1 MLSAKNKVVI
11 TIFGVLAVV
20 ILLMYVLDRSSK
32 KRVERFRAGDNDE
45 EEEEGE
51 YADDAEEEIDAEYEK
66 VPDEK
71 KPSKVQTA
79 KLPVAN
85 EKTMKETTVPEGRD
99 EHISTEQPII
109 SGKTPDDVVSH
120 VSKWMSSLNIPS
132 SLKTETFKEMF
143 NEENIEKLKSMVN
156 LQQAQDWATSIMSS
170 LNTKKED
177 FASTITQRRTINQLK
192 DKLRQMEEDLNNLMD
207 DLEEAPKRNQ
217 EIKVSDND
225 YVSFG
230 VAPAPAPAASPVL
243 RNVTE
248 RVPRNN
254 TQISMGSLPG
264 IREDTTT
271 STLDLV
277 RNSNTTASR
286 LPDKE
291 PLFAKNS
298 DTVASS
304 LGSNVGKRRE
314 IVRSN
319 DVIEGFENVRHN
331 FAMY

>member
-32 KRVERFRAGDNDE
+32 TRVERFRAGDNDE
-45 EEEEGE
+45 EEEEQEE
-51 YADDAEEEIDAEYEK
+51 YADDGEEEIDDEYEK
-66 VPDEK
+66 VPEEK
-71 KPSKVQTA
+71 KPKLKTA
-79 KLPVAN
+79 KLAIAN
-85 EKTMKETTVPEGRD
+85 EKTMKETIVPEGHD
-99 EHISTEQPII
+99 EHISTEQPIS

-143 NEENIEKLKSMVN
+143 NEENIEKLKTMVN

-170 LNTKKED
+170 LNTKKES
-177 FASTITQRRTINQLK
+177 FASTIAQRRTINQLK
-192 DKLRQMEEDLNNLMD
+192 DKLRQMEEDLNNLMH
-207 DLEEAPKRNQ
+207 DLDEPPKKNP

-230 VAPAPAPAASPVL
+230 AAPAPSPAASPIL

-248 RVPRNN
+248 RVARNN

-264 IREDTTT
+264 VREETT

-277 RNSNTTASR
+277 RNANTTTSR

-314 IVRSN
+314 VARST